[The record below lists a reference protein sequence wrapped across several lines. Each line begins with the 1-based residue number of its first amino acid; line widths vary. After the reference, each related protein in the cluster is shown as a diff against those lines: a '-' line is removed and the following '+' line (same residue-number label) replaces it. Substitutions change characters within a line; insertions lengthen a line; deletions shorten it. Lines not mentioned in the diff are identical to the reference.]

1 MFFHAYHKFY
11 SSKTACLICGN
22 ISEVSNFHTH
32 SAEILQC
39 SYRDLRDGTAN

>member
-32 SAEILQC
+32 SAEILLC
-39 SYRDLRDGTAN
+39 SYRDFRDGTAN